1 MVGKVTDMQAEWVW
15 GNYVELWVVCHLVK
29 WIKGADRQE
38 YRQKRSE
45 ETCLLSLPG
54 LSSR

>member
-1 MVGKVTDMQAEWVW
+1 MTDMQAEWVW
-15 GNYVELWVVCHLVK
+15 GNLRGVMGCMPLGEVD
-29 WIKGADRQE
+29 KGADRQE